1 MIKMISYWTRVDP
14 NTSGNCSFKER
25 DLETDIQEEDHMKTQ
40 AEIGAMR
47 PQVKEWQELPARI
60 RS

>member
-1 MIKMISYWTRVDP
+1 MSSYWTRVDP
-14 NTSGNCSFKER
+14 NSSGNCSFKER

-40 AEIGAMR
+40 AETGAMG
-47 PQVKEWQELPARI
+47 PQVKECQEFPPTI

>member
-1 MIKMISYWTRVDP
+1 MDP

-40 AEIGAMR
+40 AEIGTMR